1 LPLDDGKTLR
11 AAAVLVQRLEDR
23 VAELVAGQ
31 SRVALAYSGGLS
43 STVVA
48 MVARKRCDLECVVA
62 GSAESED
69 LRAARRARQYLDY
82 RVTIEELNTGE
93 MERIL
98 KRAKAENPRL
108 SANAL
113 LTFLPLY
120 AVHDRAPEKQW
131 LSGFGPQRSDP
142 LVVEALRRLQ
152 VHSPLVEAL
161 VGARIS
167 RSTIRL
173 AATSLGLPEEWA
185 RVRHREPALGAGI
198 AALLPSIEKHVD

>member
-1 LPLDDGKTLR
+1 MPLDHGETLR
-11 AAAVLVQRLEDR
+11 AAALVQRLEDR

-31 SRVALAYSGGLS
+31 LRVALAYSGGLC

-69 LRAARRARQYLDY
+69 LRAANAARQYLDY
-82 RVTIEELNTGE
+82 RVTIEELNAGRT
-93 MERIL
+93 ERIL
-98 KRAKAENPRL
+98 KRARAENPSL
-108 SANAL
+108 SAKAL

-120 AVHDRAPEKQW
+120 AAHERAPEKLW

-142 LVVEALRRLQ
+142 RVLEALRRLRVQ
-152 VHSPLVEAL
+152 SPFVEAS

-167 RSTIRL
+167 RSTVRL

-185 RVRHREPALGAGI
+185 RVPHRDPATGAGI
-198 AALLPSIEKHVD
+198 AAFRPSIEKHAK